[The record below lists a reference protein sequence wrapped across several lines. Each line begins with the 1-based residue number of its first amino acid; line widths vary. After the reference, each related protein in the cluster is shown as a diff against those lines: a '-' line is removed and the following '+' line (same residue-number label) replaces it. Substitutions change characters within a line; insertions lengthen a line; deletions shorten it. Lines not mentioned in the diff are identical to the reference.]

1 MNIYKII
8 FKVNNETY
16 EIKKSFYYR
25 YETKYLGKILIW
37 QKRYKRFYGQYET
50 NLKDGLKPDYMT
62 NKTIYKLL
70 TNKKSNYSYKCFNHK
85 NELIEKNSKFY
96 NYINDKNSKLNK
108 KGV

>member
-25 YETKYLGKILIW
+25 FETKYLGKIIIS
-37 QKRYKRFYGQYET
+37 QKRYKRFYGQYQT
-50 NLKDGLKPDYMT
+50 NLKDGLNPDYMT

-70 TNKKSNYSYKCFNHK
+70 TDKKNDYECFNHK
-85 NELIEKNSKFY
+85 NELIKKDNNFY
-96 NYINDKNSKLNK
+96 KYINLKNLKLNK